1 MADHAGLISATISE
15 TIPLC
20 HTTCTEWSTTTCQP
34 IRMQAQ
40 SLTREPAPSTP
51 RALVIPRRWM
61 TPLSKQLMLLI
72 DCTSTQLMIAGML
85 LLGVTEGS
93 LTSPINIVLPISIG
107 IMLQNYFPPRVHV
120 DAQTRRTGKL
130 IQQHYLLGLKCWRRT
145 LDISPYTHVTV
156 CLFGG
161 NLSLELEAPGRMPL
175 TLTWTGQS
183 GRLTKRHDHSDIRT
197 FMRMSREIA
206 QTLQIR
212 DRKLQRYRSPFRRKV
227 QQS

>member
-1 MADHAGLISATISE
+1 MKSR
-15 TIPLC
+15 P
-20 HTTCTEWSTTTCQP
+20 
-34 IRMQAQ
+34 
-40 SLTREPAPSTP
+40 LTREPAPSTP
-51 RALVIPRRWM
+51 RALVIPRRW
-61 TPLSKQLMLLI
+61 TNSLSKRVMLLI
-72 DCTSTQLMIAGML
+72 DCTSMQLVIAGIL

-107 IMLQNYFPPRVHV
+107 IMLQKFFPPRVHV
-120 DAQTRRTGKL
+120 DAQARRTGKL
-130 IQQHYLLGLKCWRRT
+130 MQQHYLLGLKCWRRT

-156 CLFGG
+156 FLFGG
-161 NLSLELEAPGRMPL
+161 QLTLELEAPGRMPL
-175 TLTWTGQS
+175 TLTSTRQN
-183 GRLTKRHDHSDIRT
+183 GRLARRHDHSDIRT